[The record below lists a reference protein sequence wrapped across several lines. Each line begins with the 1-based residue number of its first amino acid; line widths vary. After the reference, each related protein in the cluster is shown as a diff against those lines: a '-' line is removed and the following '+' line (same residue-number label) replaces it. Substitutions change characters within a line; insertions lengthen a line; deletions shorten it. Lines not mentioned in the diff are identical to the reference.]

1 MQLQNKEYILDL
13 VDHVNNLTHKK
24 YNVQKLKPIGDP
36 SFKNET
42 LDSPYKYYL
51 PGIKP
56 ENDAVLMVSREAF
69 PDFIERAVN
78 NSRKAHALLSDQL
91 SSVVLEPANDGRYRD
106 LSYAIWPEHRP
117 ISDSRLI
124 RKLQKKW
131 LDPKVFTWLNGIAKD
146 SMNQNID
153 EKSVDQFISTPLECI
168 ATNPQLSDNIHSYAT
183 KALQHLNTKKW
194 TPITILQHSDFW
206 LGNILF
212 LKKTTRSS
220 ANNFGFCVI
229 DWGGAQTHGAPVF
242 DLVRYCISTHVSI
255 SRAREEFLRY
265 AKTIQIEPRELI
277 YHLICALGQIGM
289 NLEQFPENRYLEMCE
304 GNVSFIQT
312 LGLEV

>member
-1 MQLQNKEYILDL
+1 MQLQNKEYIIGL
-13 VDHVNNLTHKK
+13 VDHVNKLTNNK
-24 YNVQKLKPIGDP
+24 YNIQKLKPIGDP

-51 PGIKP
+51 PGVKP

-78 NSRKAHALLSDQL
+78 NSRKAHDLLSGQL
-91 SSVVLEPANDGRYRD
+91 SSVVLEPTNDGRYRG

-153 EKSVDQFISTPLECI
+153 EKSVDQLISMPLECI
-168 ATNPQLSDNIHSYAT
+168 ATNPQLSENIHSYAT
-183 KALQHLNTKKW
+183 RALRHLKTKQW

-212 LKKTTRSS
+212 FKKNTHPSG
-220 ANNFGFCVI
+220 NNFGFCVI
-229 DWGGAQTHGAPVF
+229 DWGGAQTRGAPVF
-242 DLVRYCISTHVSI
+242 DLVRYCISTHVST

-265 AKTIQIEPRELI
+265 ATTIQIEPRELI

-289 NLEQFPENRYLEMCE
+289 NLEQFPENRFLKMCE

-312 LGLEV
+312 LELEV